1 MTLGGRYRNALSF
14 SQSFARGS
22 AFTAYE
28 QTGTST
34 HDFVESLDDKAEEI
48 ADMLSKFPKLIEV
61 EGISTDAQAVFA
73 EILARNPWLSFIT
86 IGFADGG
93 FYQLINLDSNVKI
106 RQQLYVTAKGKWVVI
121 TVRTDEQVYLH
132 FDYLDEA
139 FNRRHHLQ
147 NTTKYLR
154 GK

>member
-1 MTLGGRYRNALSF
+1 MLLRQWKGLPFFDLFCCYYGILIATVMTLGGRYRNALSF

-61 EGISTDAQAVFA
+61 EGISTEAQAVFA
-73 EILARNPWLSFIT
+73 EILARNP
-86 IGFADGG
+86 
-93 FYQLINLDSNVKI
+93 
-106 RQQLYVTAKGKWVVI
+106 
-121 TVRTDEQVYLH
+121 
-132 FDYLDEA
+132 
-139 FNRRHHLQ
+139 
-147 NTTKYLR
+147 
-154 GK
+154 